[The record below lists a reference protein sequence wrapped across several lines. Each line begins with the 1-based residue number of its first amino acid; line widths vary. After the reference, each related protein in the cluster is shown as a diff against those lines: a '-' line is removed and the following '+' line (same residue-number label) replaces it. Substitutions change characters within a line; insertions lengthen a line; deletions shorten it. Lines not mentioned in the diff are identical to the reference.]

1 MYPSF
6 WTQKRHMVCN
16 LTVPC
21 VFLLI
26 VSLLPLYGTERT
38 AFLGISFLFFM
49 YFIYHYSTISSIKN
63 HPSSTVRRYDTLFD
77 KAPRPSVIDLP
88 DPFSGKDSRNGRQ
101 VIGIY
106 VRRDRDV
113 IFVCI
118 LIIREHR
125 IFTLSCR
132 QTILFFDQKS
142 SQCYPF
148 FPRSYSRCGM
158 PNASAI
164 FSATISFRHSWPKT
178 PLTVSK
184 FDSL

>member
-1 MYPSF
+1 MCLFADCIPITPLRNRTYGFPGHLF
-6 WTQKRHMVCN
+6 P
-16 LTVPC
+16 LLY
-21 VFLLI
+21 VFYIPLLHN
-26 VSLLPLYGTERT
+26 
-38 AFLGISFLFFM
+38 FF
-49 YFIYHYSTISSIKN
+49 YKN

-106 VRRDRDV
+106 GRRDRDV

-164 FSATISFRHSWPKT
+164 FCATISFRHSWPKT